1 MDNKFSG
8 ASYEYGTLNKQVLVQ
23 KPILDCGVYYLAI
36 AVVISKLRYRTK
48 NSLERNVSFIVKLK
62 SFKILSLVVCYRF
75 MFCQFVCF
83 I

>member
-23 KPILDCGVYYLAI
+23 KPILDSGVLLYYLAI

-48 NSLERNVSFIVKLK
+48 NSLREMSV
-62 SFKILSLVVCYRF
+62 LS
-75 MFCQFVCF
+75 
-83 I
+83 